1 MSFEAAAAACPCFE
15 ADLGGTDRR
24 PPPEIRVDDE
34 DGGAKLTPPDTA
46 KDVGWTGDERRCS
59 MPASHGR
66 FVDEPYVFSLSQ
78 ALTLSSRRRSEPFM
92 DTETREKS
100 SGSSGSPHRRVFVD
114 QLASSGKRA
123 TPETW
128 KAVGD
133 ERHVSSVGATPKT
146 STATT
151 ATSASL
157 DDELSR
163 LQLAARALQSSSSLS
178 QDSDDELIPTVA
190 GSRFLSLPQMSDC
203 LAVPAR
209 RHSVALLQPA
219 TSRILDVIAE
229 ETVAADSK
237 SLATSRRYSL
247 SCHLNS

>member
-1 MSFEAAAAACPCFE
+1 MSFDAAAARHPCFE
-15 ADLGGTDRR
+15 ANLGGTDHR

-34 DGGAKLTPPDTA
+34 DGAAKLTPPDTA

-78 ALTLSSRRRSEPFM
+78 ALALSGRRRSEPFM
-92 DTETREKS
+92 DTETRDKS
-100 SGSSGSPHRRVFVD
+100 SRSSGSPHRRVFVD
-114 QLASSGKRA
+114 QTASSGKHA

-133 ERHVSSVGATPKT
+133 ERHSSVGASPKT

-151 ATSASL
+151 ATTASL

-163 LQLAARALQSSSSLS
+163 LQLAAGTLHSSSSLS
-178 QDSDDELIPTVA
+178 QDSDEEQITTVA
-190 GSRFLSLPQMSDC
+190 GSRFLSLPQMTDC

-237 SLATSRRYSL
+237 SLAASRRYSL